1 MCADLPIKVVFISP
15 NITFLLQP
23 MDQRMIATS
32 KCLLPEEDVYE
43 TKHSDPWRA
52 FYIIKPIYNIERCA
66 FKCPRLK

>member
-1 MCADLPIKVVFISP
+1 VCADFPIKVVFISP

-32 KCLLPEEDVYE
+32 KGPLPEEDLHV

-52 FYIIKPIYNIERCA
+52 FNIIKPIYNIERCA